1 MKKFIDPEKSKTV
14 HLPKI
19 FLLFIF
25 FFDKILNEIYKYLK
39 TTNIKLNFSK
49 NKNTIIIITGNM

>member
-1 MKKFIDPEKSKTV
+1 MKKFIIPEKSKTV
-14 HLPKI
+14 HQRII
-19 FLLFIF
+19 FLLYIF

-49 NKNTIIIITGNM
+49 K